1 MATAAAITGA
11 KIPNNAA
18 EDSYNILSAL
28 LGKDTKPIRNY
39 TLHQTI
45 SLAMAIRRGQ
55 WKYLDHKGSGGNNYG
70 REGRWGM
77 KQYALP
83 EKSPNAPGQLYNLEN
98 DPGETTNLY
107 FDHPKLVKELI
118 GKLEEFKK
126 TGRSAPKQ

>member
-1 MATAAAITGA
+1 
-11 KIPNNAA
+11 
-18 EDSYNILSAL
+18 
-28 LGKDTKPIRNY
+28 
-39 TLHQTI
+39 
-45 SLAMAIRRGQ
+45 MAIRHGQ

-107 FDHPKLVKELI
+107 FDHPEIVKELK

-126 TGRSAPKQ
+126 TGRSVPKQ